1 MDNTQLKRLPSRQGI
16 KSLKR
21 LSIKNVTSLLTLP
34 DAKIFENINRVDV
47 TYSMQCCAFQKV
59 SLERESKF
67 NASKI
72 QSSKEESK
80 KNCTGDINGEIGSME
95 MDKGL
100 ASDNDTT
107 SEFGLDHGSTGF
119 KDIMHKYMNAI
130 FGPEPGQ
137 EDSINTNI
145 SLCDYGET
153 ESQSVTIK
161 CNPEPELPCPNEKGN
176 QKG

>member
-16 KSLKR
+16 KNLKR

-34 DAKIFENINRVDV
+34 DAKIFENIKRVDV

-80 KNCTGDINGEIGSME
+80 KNCTDDITGDIYDDKIGSME
-95 MDKGL
+95 MDKSL
-100 ASDNDTT
+100 VSDND
-107 SEFGLDHGSTGF
+107 SFIRSSNLGLDHEPETF
-119 KDIMHKYMNAI
+119 KDIMHQYMNAI
-130 FGPEPGQ
+130 YLVLRKNV
-137 EDSINTNI
+137 NTLPSYFTNQNGI
-145 SLCDYGET
+145 RY
-153 ESQSVTIK
+153 
-161 CNPEPELPCPNEKGN
+161 NPHPKYHCPHYK
-176 QKG
+176 